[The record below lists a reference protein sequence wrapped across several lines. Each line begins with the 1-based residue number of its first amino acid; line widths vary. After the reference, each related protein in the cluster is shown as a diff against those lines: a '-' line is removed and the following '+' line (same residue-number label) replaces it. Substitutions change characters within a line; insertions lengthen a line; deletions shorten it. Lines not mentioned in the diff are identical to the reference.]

1 MMFFSLPC
9 FYLPFA
15 FTIIHGSRRPA
26 NNGEGLGAFITWVD
40 IGGRSQYSNMCI
52 LNLKVSFFRSRR
64 VVSITLPSGV
74 RNCNRALERM
84 IQCIVLSV
92 GPLPPTSNP
101 PRIHLTSFTWWML
114 PGLPHSSPAV
124 YCEHKRGRPGNKARC
139 LVALTQFS
147 AIPFLQCR
155 MGELWWLQVMN
166 LSQKI
171 LIQQPLKFFIYLF
184 IFFNDW
190 FFIYLQLHISTV
202 ATTGWEI
209 FMVKNYLRMH
219 NCDLIVK

>member
-15 FTIIHGSRRPA
+15 FTIMHGSRRPA

-40 IGGRSQYSNMCI
+40 IGGRGQYSNMCI
-52 LNLKVSFFRSRR
+52 LNLKVSFFQSRR

-74 RNCNRALERM
+74 RNCNRVLERM

-92 GPLPPTSNP
+92 VPLPPTSNP

-114 PGLPHSSPAV
+114 PGLPHSSPGV
-124 YCEHKRGRPGNKARC
+124 YYCERKHGRPGNKARC
-139 LVALTQFS
+139 SCSLDPVQCHSISPMWNEWTVVIAGYEPESENINTTATQIF
-147 AIPFLQCR
+147 
-155 MGELWWLQVMN
+155 
-166 LSQKI
+166 
-171 LIQQPLKFFIYLF
+171 YLF

-209 FMVKNYLRMH
+209 FVVKTIFG
-219 NCDLIVK
+219 CTIAI

>member
-1 MMFFSLPC
+1 MRKDHCSFCLPAMMFFSLPC

-74 RNCNRALERM
+74 RNCNRVLERM
-84 IQCIVLSV
+84 IQCIVCQLCPS
-92 GPLPPTSNP
+92 PLHP
-101 PRIHLTSFTWWML
+101 IHLASTWRHSRDECSQAFPTL
-114 PGLPHSSPAV
+114 PQVCIIVNANRGGLGTRLDV
-124 YCEHKRGRPGNKARC
+124 

-155 MGELWWLQVMN
+155 MSELWWLQVMN

-184 IFFNDW
+184 F
-190 FFIYLQLHISTV
+190 
-202 ATTGWEI
+202 
-209 FMVKNYLRMH
+209 
-219 NCDLIVK
+219 